1 LMLIEH
7 QPEQVRTR
15 ALRSYKL
22 NDFLTHIK

>member
-1 LMLIEH
+1 MLIEH

-22 NDFLTHIK
+22 NDFLGHLK